1 MQKRTTISYEHRL
14 LYICITCT
22 VFHKVSAFFD
32 MIASLINHQFL
43 ELRWIFIYSTGSSNA
58 LMEQQLCICHYPYR
72 FCDFWV

>member
-22 VFHKVSAFFD
+22 VFHKVSAFLD

-43 ELRWIFIYSTGSSNA
+43 ELRWIFTYSTGRSCVSA
-58 LMEQQLCICHYPYR
+58 TILIGSVTSGCR
-72 FCDFWV
+72 